1 MAIFD
6 VGRVCRKT
14 SGSEAGKL
22 CIVLTKP
29 DKNEVV
35 VVGPNVKKGKVNIAH
50 LEPLPN
56 TVHAGKETDAAEV
69 TELLRK
75 EGLIL

>member
-1 MAIFD
+1 MTLFD

-14 SGSEAGKL
+14 SGAEAGKL
-22 CIVLTKP
+22 CVVLTKP
-29 DKNEVV
+29 DKHEVV
-35 VVGPNVKKGKVNIAH
+35 VAGPNIKKGKVNLAH

-56 TVHAGKETDAAEV
+56 TIHVGKDATAAEV
-69 TELLRK
+69 TELLKK

>member
-1 MAIFD
+1 MAIID

-14 SGSEAGKL
+14 SGIEAGKL
-22 CIVLTKP
+22 CVILAKT
-29 DKNEVV
+29 DKNFVV
-35 VVGPNVKKGKVNIAH
+35 IAGPNIKKSKVNIAH

-56 TVHAGKETDAAEV
+56 TIKIEKNADQAEV
-69 TELLRK
+69 SELLKK